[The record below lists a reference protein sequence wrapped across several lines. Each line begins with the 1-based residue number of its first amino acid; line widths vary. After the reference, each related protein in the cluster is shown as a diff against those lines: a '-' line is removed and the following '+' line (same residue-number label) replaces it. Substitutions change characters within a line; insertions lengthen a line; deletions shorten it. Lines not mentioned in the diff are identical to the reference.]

1 MLLLSLLM
9 APLSASAEEP
19 CKLTPEQVYPVLTQL
34 VFVVFDLD
42 RNDKIT
48 REEIAVISPE
58 LAQGPV
64 GDYVAGYK
72 NGIGR
77 HYVNV
82 YIKVLNPLKMVDT
95 NKDGLIQYE
104 EVGEDVPR
112 EIFDILDHN
121 HNDVI
126 DCEDF
131 DFLTEPY
138 SQGDGEECG
147 TEEIMAI
154 VARGG
159 VLYLDQNNDEM
170 LTREEI
176 MTGISEAGDLG
187 SDEEVF
193 TAVFN
198 MLDVDKDELVSAVE
212 LHATLLSIPINLM
225 NLIDQNQDNAIQFT
239 EVPFVPPLLFL
250 QLDTVVNGQLDC
262 ADYKAQVATE
272 EIELPKG
279 VIGGVVR
286 DAATNLPLSEAVVT
300 LTPGGFSDTSLALV
314 GTFGFSDIP
323 YGRYTLQVVLEGYE
337 PLTQIIR
344 INLPITTLDLLLQP
358 EAVEEGEVEGESPA
372 LVTLAGVVRDQDTG
386 FPISGALVTLTP
398 GDFQEVSLD
407 ILGTFMFN
415 EIPAGNYRLA
425 VTKEGYQT
433 YSTDLFLESGFGDVI
448 DVPLTAENT
457 IEGEEQPVEGEE
469 QPVEGEVA
477 PAEGETGDVE
487 GEESPEEG
495 EVQPAEGE
503 TVPDNGEKGVIT
515 GIIRNN
521 ATWLPVGKAVVR
533 LTPGG
538 YETTSDDISGTYLFS
553 SIPLGKYTIHVA
565 HPAFQSYAEAVE
577 LKRGLFGVAN
587 LLALDI
593 VLTMT
598 EAEGEVQPAEG
609 EVQPAEGEV
618 QPAEGEVQ
626 PVEGEVQPVEGEVQ
640 PVEGEVQPAE
650 GEVQPVEGEV
660 QPVEGEDVAQE
671 GEAEDEE
678 DDGAGISGCFS
689 SSKASPKAFLADW
702 LLLALSFMSV
712 GVLRSLKEK

>member
-1 MLLLSLLM
+1 MISSVSARFLSVMLLLSLLM

-198 MLDVDKDELVSAVE
+198 MLDVDKDEMVSAVE

-262 ADYKAQVATE
+262 ADY
-272 EIELPKG
+272 
-279 VIGGVVR
+279 
-286 DAATNLPLSEAVVT
+286 
-300 LTPGGFSDTSLALV
+300 
-314 GTFGFSDIP
+314 
-323 YGRYTLQVVLEGYE
+323 
-337 PLTQIIR
+337 
-344 INLPITTLDLLLQP
+344 
-358 EAVEEGEVEGESPA
+358 
-372 LVTLAGVVRDQDTG
+372 
-386 FPISGALVTLTP
+386 
-398 GDFQEVSLD
+398 
-407 ILGTFMFN
+407 
-415 EIPAGNYRLA
+415 
-425 VTKEGYQT
+425 
-433 YSTDLFLESGFGDVI
+433 
-448 DVPLTAENT
+448 
-457 IEGEEQPVEGEE
+457 
-469 QPVEGEVA
+469 
-477 PAEGETGDVE
+477 
-487 GEESPEEG
+487 
-495 EVQPAEGE
+495 
-503 TVPDNGEKGVIT
+503 
-515 GIIRNN
+515 
-521 ATWLPVGKAVVR
+521 
-533 LTPGG
+533 
-538 YETTSDDISGTYLFS
+538 
-553 SIPLGKYTIHVA
+553 
-565 HPAFQSYAEAVE
+565 
-577 LKRGLFGVAN
+577 
-587 LLALDI
+587 
-593 VLTMT
+593 
-598 EAEGEVQPAEG
+598 
-609 EVQPAEGEV
+609 
-618 QPAEGEVQ
+618 
-626 PVEGEVQPVEGEVQ
+626 
-640 PVEGEVQPAE
+640 
-650 GEVQPVEGEV
+650 
-660 QPVEGEDVAQE
+660 
-671 GEAEDEE
+671 
-678 DDGAGISGCFS
+678 
-689 SSKASPKAFLADW
+689 
-702 LLLALSFMSV
+702 
-712 GVLRSLKEK
+712 

>member
-1 MLLLSLLM
+1 MISSVSARFLSVMLLLSLLM

-198 MLDVDKDELVSAVE
+198 MLDVDKDEMVSAVE

-415 EIPAGNYRLA
+415 EIPAGNYRLT

-457 IEGEEQPVEGEE
+457 IEGEE

-609 EVQPAEGEV
+609 EVQP
-618 QPAEGEVQ
+618 
-626 PVEGEVQPVEGEVQ
+626 
-640 PVEGEVQPAE
+640 
-650 GEVQPVEGEV
+650 VEGEV

>member
-1 MLLLSLLM
+1 MISSVSARFLSGMLLLSLLM

-457 IEGEEQPVEGEE
+457 IEGEEQPVEGE
-469 QPVEGEVA
+469 VA

-618 QPAEGEVQ
+618 QP
-626 PVEGEVQPVEGEVQ
+626 
-640 PVEGEVQPAE
+640 
-650 GEVQPVEGEV
+650 VEGEV

>member
-1 MLLLSLLM
+1 MISSVSAKFLSGMLLLSLLM
-9 APLSASAEEP
+9 APLSASAAKP

-34 VFVVFDLD
+34 VFVAFDLD

-64 GDYVAGYK
+64 GSYVGDWK
-72 NGIGR
+72 NGISR
-77 HYVNV
+77 RYVYV
-82 YIKVLNPLKMVDT
+82 YIKVLNPLGMVDT
-95 NKDGLIQYE
+95 NDDGLIQYE
-104 EVGEDVPR
+104 EVGENVPR

-121 HNDVI
+121 HNDVF

-138 SQGDGEECG
+138 SQGEGEECG

-159 VLYLDQNNDEM
+159 ILYLDQNNDEM

-187 SDEEVF
+187 SNEEVF

-198 MLDVDKDELVSAVE
+198 MLDVDKDELISAVE

-225 NLIDQNQDNAIQFT
+225 NIIDQNQDNAIQFT

-250 QLDTVVNGQLDC
+250 QMDTVVNGQLDC

-286 DAATNLPLSEAVVT
+286 DAVTSLPLSEAVVT

-314 GTFGFSDIP
+314 GTFGFSAVP
-323 YGRYTLQVVLEGYE
+323 YGSYTLQVVLGGYE
-337 PLTQIIR
+337 PLTQSLR
-344 INLPITTLDLLLQP
+344 VNLPVTTLDLLLQP
-358 EAVEEGEVEGESPA
+358 AAVEEGESPA
-372 LVTLAGVVRDQDTG
+372 PVMLAGVVRDEDTG
-386 FPISGALVTLTP
+386 LPISGALVTLTP
-398 GDFQEVSLD
+398 GDFQQVSLD
-407 ILGTFMFN
+407 LLGTFMFN
-415 EIPAGNYRLA
+415 EIPAGDYTLT
-425 VTKEGYQT
+425 VIKEGYQT
-433 YSTDLFLESGFGDVI
+433 YSTDLSLESGFGDAI
-448 DVPLTAENT
+448 DVPLTAANT
-457 IEGEEQPVEGEE
+457 VEGETA
-469 QPVEGEVA
+469 V
-477 PAEGETGDVE
+477 EGETGGTE
-487 GEESPEEG
+487 GEEVP
-495 EVQPAEGE
+495 QEGE

-515 GIIRNN
+515 GIIRNKT
-521 ATWLPVGKAVVR
+521 TWLPAGKAMVR

-538 YETTSDDISGTYLFS
+538 YEATSDDISGTYLFS
-553 SIPLGKYTIHVA
+553 SIPLGKYTIRVE
-565 HPAFQSYAEAVE
+565 HPAFQSYTQAIE

-598 EAEGEVQPAEG
+598 EAEGEVQPVEG

-618 QPAEGEVQ
+618 QPEEGEVQLVEGEVQ

-640 PVEGEVQPAE
+640 PVEGEDVVKE
-650 GEVQPVEGEV
+650 GEE
-660 QPVEGEDVAQE
+660 EGED
-671 GEAEDEE
+671 